1 MESLMDQLLK
11 DNQREEKKRTG
22 KELNIECCVWGHRM
36 SQLDWD
42 ANCKRVKNYPWNTR
56 LCNVS
61 FEQCFGVLQVNLF

>member
-1 MESLMDQLLK
+1 MDQLLK

-42 ANCKRVKNYPWNTR
+42 AKI
-56 LCNVS
+56 
-61 FEQCFGVLQVNLF
+61 VNELKTIHEIQDCVT